1 MIYDIFMF
9 IVFKNVLCNIEIYIL
24 NLYYI
29 NKMYYVIIN
38 EIIKIGN
45 HKFNNIDIFIFIE
58 LTIKMIDTI
67 LITEYF

>member
-1 MIYDIFMF
+1 MF